1 MSMNMGSFGL
11 NRTGHGGGAGRE
23 SNYNS
28 ARNYFAQY
36 LKSKFVLLM
45 SKEETDLESWIAK
58 TPNAEIALCDIE
70 VIQQFASWLCHHVRN
85 RTCTTQESHLSSEV
99 FKTF

>member
-11 NRTGHGGGAGRE
+11 NRTGHGGGASRE

-36 LKSKFVLLM
+36 LQSKFVKLM

-58 TPNAEIALCDIE
+58 TPDAEKALCDIE
-70 VIQQFASWLCHHVRN
+70 VIQQFAHGYATTRRN